1 MSEQSKDKNAFALS
15 RKRIVIWIVCLL
27 LLTSIGKLVAY
38 EILGASELRDRIGQR
53 VVFPSSLLK
62 EPTGLTGR
70 VYYLKRVKYRMNTRL
85 GFFDLELN
93 CESPQETT
101 TLADEI
107 AIGLSPRETLDL
119 LIVTNKLAGLEPEQ
133 FLAQN
138 PIPIVAHR
146 GASKDAPENTLPA
159 FEKAWLQGADAIEG
173 DFHLTADNEIVCV
186 HDANIR
192 HYTQKNI
199 EVKNLTLAELKKLD
213 FGRWHDKQF
222 TGTKIPTFKEVIAT
236 IPTGKRIFIE
246 IKSDAKLVPPLIK
259 QIRNSSLKLDQIV
272 IISFRQDVIKAVED
286 KWPELKTFWLTRFKA
301 NENGELEPRPRTV
314 LRTLESLGTNGL
326 STHFEGLTSE
336 LVKSFQKAGYEYH
349 VWTVDEIPQAKM
361 LVEIGVQSITTNVP
375 QKIGQAIQG
384 SSK

>member
-1 MSEQSKDKNAFALS
+1 MML
-15 RKRIVIWIVCLL
+15 VGLL
-27 LLTSIGKLVAY
+27 LPGTTVS
-38 EILGASELRDRIGQR
+38 
-53 VVFPSSLLK
+53 FPSY
-62 EPTGLTGR
+62 E
-70 VYYLKRVKYRMNTRL
+70 V
-85 GFFDLELN
+85 LEN
-93 CESPQETT
+93 
-101 TLADEI
+101 
-107 AIGLSPRETLDL
+107 
-119 LIVTNKLAGLEPEQ
+119 
-133 FLAQN
+133 
-138 PIPIVAHR
+138 IPVVAHR

-199 EVKNLTLAELKKLD
+199 EVRNLTLAELKKLD
-213 FGRWHDKQF
+213 FGRWHDQQF
-222 TGTKIPTFKEVIAT
+222 AGTRIPTFKEVVAT
-236 IPTGKRIFIE
+236 IPKGKRIFIE
-246 IKSDAKLVPPLIK
+246 IKSDAKLVPPLI
-259 QIRNSSLKLDQIV
+259 QQLRNSSLKLQQIV

-301 NENGELEPRPRTV
+301 NESGELEPRPTTV

-361 LVEIGVQSITTNVP
+361 LMEIGVQSITTNVP
-375 QKIGQAIQG
+375 HKIGQAIRG